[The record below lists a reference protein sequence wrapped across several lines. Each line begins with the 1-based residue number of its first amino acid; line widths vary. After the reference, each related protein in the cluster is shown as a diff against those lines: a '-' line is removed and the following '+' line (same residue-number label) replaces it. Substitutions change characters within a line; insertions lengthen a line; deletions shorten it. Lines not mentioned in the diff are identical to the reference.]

1 MKKLLLLVLMLL
13 MLTGCAAQPTFET
26 VDDLPVSGQ
35 TAQAKELL
43 LSLPDDAAS
52 PAMESED
59 GACLYD
65 CGEYTLTTQ
74 VLPAGN
80 LDGTLQTITGFTG
93 ANLSHMKTK
102 QQSLDRY
109 DCVWTAAGEGGDTVG
124 RAVVLDDGAYHYAV
138 TVMADAEH
146 AGALL
151 PQWKAILSSVQL
163 GTA

>member
-1 MKKLLLLVLMLL
+1 MKKLLLLVLILL
-13 MLTGCAAQPTFET
+13 MLTGCTAQPTFET

-35 TAQAKELL
+35 TVTAKELL
-43 LSLPDDAAS
+43 LSLPKEAAS
-52 PAMESED
+52 PTMEGTD

-109 DCVWTAAGEGGDTVG
+109 DCVWTAAGEGGDVVG

-138 TVMADAEH
+138 TVMADAEY
-146 AGALL
+146 AGELL
-151 PQWKAILSSVQL
+151 GQWNTLLRSVKVS
-163 GTA
+163 TD